1 MTQRDRDYSEKRDFI
16 RMQIETAITL
26 TQSGQQFEA
35 TCLDLSSTGMQIV
48 AATHLRMGDK
58 VQVHIPSEHNE
69 LKGLDAETEV
79 VRVGTHEDGR
89 QSLGL
94 AILSM
99 S

>member
-16 RMQIETAITL
+16 RMHIETAVTL
-26 TQSGQQFEA
+26 TQGSEHYDA
-35 TCLDLSSTGMQIV
+35 ICLDLSSTGMQV
-48 AATHLRMGDK
+48 LAATRLQMGDK
-58 VQVHIPSEHNE
+58 VSVHIPSEHSD
-69 LKGLDAETEV
+69 LKGLQAETEV

>member
-1 MTQRDRDYSEKRDFI
+1 MTQSDRNYSEKRDFI
-16 RMQIETAITL
+16 RMHVDTPISL
-26 TQSGQQFEA
+26 SKDGQSFPG
-35 TCLDLSSTGMQIV
+35 TCLDLSSTGMQV
-48 AATHLRMGDK
+48 EASASLQLGDR
-58 VQVHIPSEHNE
+58 VRVFIPSEHKE

-79 VRVGTHEDGR
+79 VRAEALADGR

>member
-1 MTQRDRDYSEKRDFI
+1 MTLNDRDYSEKRDFI

-26 TQSGQQFEA
+26 TQGSQRYDA
-35 TCLDLSSTGMQIV
+35 VCLDLSSTGMQV
-48 AATHLRMGDK
+48 LAATNLQMGDK
-58 VQVHIPSEHNE
+58 VSVHIPSEHNE

-99 S
+99 N

>member
-1 MTQRDRDYSEKRDFI
+1 MTQSDRDYSEKRDFI

-26 TQSGQQFEA
+26 VHGDQSYDA
-35 TCLDLSSTGMQIV
+35 VCLDLSSTGMQVI
-48 AATHLRMGDK
+48 AATSLQMGDK
-58 VQVHIPSEHNE
+58 VWVHIPSEHNE

-79 VRVGTHEDGR
+79 VRVDSHVDGR

>member
-1 MTQRDRDYSEKRDFI
+1 MTQSNRDYSEKRDFI

-26 TQSGQQFEA
+26 TQGSHHHEA
-35 TCLDLSSTGMQIV
+35 TCLDLSSTGMQV
-48 AATHLRMGDK
+48 LAATSLQMGDK
-58 VQVHIPSEHNE
+58 ARVHIPSEHPE
-69 LKGLDAETEV
+69 LKGLEAETEV
-79 VRVGTHEDGR
+79 VRVAEHEDGR

>member
-1 MTQRDRDYSEKRDFI
+1 MTLSDRDYSEKRDFI

-26 TQSGQQFEA
+26 TVGDQQHTA
-35 TCLDLSSTGMQIV
+35 TCLDLSSTGMQV
-48 AATHLRMGDK
+48 LAATHVKMGDRLR
-58 VQVHIPSEHNE
+58 VHIPSEHNE

-79 VRVGTHEDGR
+79 VRVGTLDDGR

-99 S
+99 N

>member
-16 RMQIETAITL
+16 RMQIETTITL
-26 TQSGQQFEA
+26 THGDQQHEA
-35 TCLDLSSTGMQIV
+35 TCQDLSSTGMQV
-48 AATHLRMGDK
+48 LAATSLQIGDR
-58 VQVHIPSEHNE
+58 VRVHIPSEHTALE
-69 LKGLDAETEV
+69 GLDAETEV

-99 S
+99 N

>member
-16 RMQIETAITL
+16 RMQIETSITL
-26 TQSGQQFEA
+26 THDGQRYDA
-35 TCLDLSSTGMQIV
+35 ICLDLSSTGMQV
-48 AATHLRMGDK
+48 LAETSLQMGDK
-58 VQVHIPSEHNE
+58 VQAHIPSEHSE
-69 LKGLDAETEV
+69 LKGLEAETEV

>member
-16 RMQIETAITL
+16 RMNIETAITL
-26 TQSGQQFEA
+26 TQGDQHYEA
-35 TCLDLSSTGMQIV
+35 TCLDLSSTGMQVV
-48 AATHLRMGDK
+48 AATRLQMGDK
-58 VQVHIPSEHNE
+58 VHVLIPSEHSE
-69 LKGLDAETEV
+69 LKGLEAETEV
-79 VRVGTHEDGR
+79 VRVAAHEDGR

>member
-16 RMQIETAITL
+16 RMQIETVITL
-26 TQSGQQFEA
+26 TQGDQRYEA
-35 TCLDLSSTGMQIV
+35 TCLDLSSTGMQVV
-48 AATHLRMGDK
+48 AATHLQMGDK
-58 VQVHIPSEHNE
+58 VSVHIPSEHSE
-69 LKGLDAETEV
+69 LKGLNAEAEV
-79 VRVGTHEDGR
+79 VRVGVHSDGQ

>member
-26 TQSGQQFEA
+26 TKDGQHYEA
-35 TCLDLSSTGMQIV
+35 TCLDLSSTGMQV
-48 AATHLRMGDK
+48 LAATSLQMGDK
-58 VQVHIPSEHNE
+58 IHVHIPSEHNE
-69 LKGLDAETEV
+69 LKGLEAETEV